1 MDDAIWY
8 DRQIQH
14 LDVILQHL
22 PCVWAQMLHLYAGP
36 TLPVVKQQ
44 EQAGMQ
50 SIAQRVLHLPY
61 VSYQVEVKFPTK
73 LVMVAVCWVEFAAHP
88 AGLVKV

>member
-22 PCVWAQMLHLYAGP
+22 PFVWAQMLHLYAGP
-36 TLPVVKQQ
+36 TLHVVKQPKSK
-44 EQAGMQ
+44 QACSQ
-50 SIAQRVLHLPY
+50 LQRVLHLP
-61 VSYQVEVKFPTK
+61 
-73 LVMVAVCWVEFAAHP
+73 
-88 AGLVKV
+88 